1 MLPRGLTDSLILKA
15 FSMFD
20 VYTRECTAAVEA
32 VRAAATLC
40 QTVQA
45 EMDPG
50 VLQKKDRTPV
60 TVADFGS
67 QALVCRVLA
76 DAFPDDPVIA
86 EEDSS
91 VLQAEDNAHLLD
103 QVVERVQATVPT
115 ANADAVCDWI
125 DHGNA
130 DRYHDRFW
138 TLDPIDG
145 TKGFLR
151 GDQYAIALALLI
163 NGRPQVAALCCPNL
177 PDTFDEDPDTIGQ
190 VFLAVRGEGAVQ
202 RAVRAEADDTPTSVD
217 VSTIDTPAD
226 GRFTESFVSA
236 HSSHDRAVE
245 VGHQL
250 GIATAPLRIDSQAKY
265 AIVARGDAE
274 IYFRLPRPGTDYV
287 EKIWDHAAGSLVVE
301 AAGGTVT
308 DMHGAPL
315 DWTHAPLLEQ
325 NEGIVA
331 TNGRFHREVLDVLA
345 EQE

>member
-1 MLPRGLTDSLILKA
+1 
-15 FSMFD
+15 MFD

-45 EMDPG
+45 ELDPG
-50 VLQKKDRTPV
+50 VLQKKDRSPV

-86 EEDSS
+86 EEDSTA
-91 VLQAEDNAHLLD
+91 LRTGDNADLLD
-103 QVVERVQATVPT
+103 QVVDRVQATVPD
-115 ANADAVCDWI
+115 ADADAVCGWI

-151 GDQYAIALALLI
+151 GDQYAIALALLVD
-163 NGRPQVAALCCPNL
+163 GKPQVAALCCPNL
-177 PDTFDEDPDTIGQ
+177 PDNFDEDPPDTVGQ

-202 RAVRAEADDTPTSVD
+202 LAVSADAEDVPTPVD
-217 VSTIDTPAD
+217 ASTIDTPAD

-236 HSSHDRAVE
+236 HSSHDMAVE

-250 GIATAPLRIDSQAKY
+250 GIDTAPLRIDSQAKY

-274 IYFRLPRPGTDYV
+274 IYFRLPRPGTDYT

-315 DWTHAPLLEQ
+315 DWTHAPLLEE

-331 TNGRFHREVLDVLA
+331 TNGQFHQEVLDVLA
-345 EQE
+345 AGA